1 MGERYAAVGT
11 AIKELR
17 VLKGNLDTYREVWSE
32 DGNQEGEGQDGYG
45 EGVGGGDELRASS
58 ISSRLAAPEL
68 RGSCFLDPRSISQV
82 ETFQMCL
89 Q

>member
-45 EGVGGGDELRASS
+45 EGGGR
-58 ISSRLAAPEL
+58 R
-68 RGSCFLDPRSISQV
+68 R
-82 ETFQMCL
+82 
-89 Q
+89 